1 MKLLWVGLGGA
12 IGAMLRFLIAELVH
26 RGTRQAGFP
35 WGTLTVNVIG
45 CLVIGWVA
53 GHALGRGGMTPP
65 VRYFVVIGVL
75 GGFTTFSS
83 FGLETWSLAQAGQL
97 PSAVANIALQMVL
110 GLGGVAIGMWVARG
124 F

>member
-12 IGAMLRFLIAELVH
+12 IGAILRFLIAELVQ
-26 RGTRQAGFP
+26 RGTRQGGFP
-35 WGTLTVNVIG
+35 WGTLAVNVIG

-97 PSAVANIALQMVL
+97 STALANIALQMLL
-110 GLGGVAIGMWVARG
+110 GLGGVAVGMWVARLG
-124 F
+124 